1 MRQTEYKMV
10 MNQSNKIV
18 TLGEMN
24 AMASRAGS
32 SPEVMMSPGVDELF
46 SLQLGGP
53 GTQMAILPLIQLP
66 CCPAS
71 LCDLTINNHYIR
83 HMRMSFLCN
92 LKNLRS

>member
-1 MRQTEYKMV
+1 MV

-53 GTQMAILPLIQLP
+53 GTQNGYTAPDPVALLS
-66 CCPAS
+66 CFS
-71 LCDLTINNHYIR
+71 LRPYN
-83 HMRMSFLCN
+83 
-92 LKNLRS
+92 K